1 MQIMVTQIS
10 KKLALSQ
17 KMSSWLNILFENN

>member
-17 KMSSWLNILFENN
+17 KMSSRLNILFENN